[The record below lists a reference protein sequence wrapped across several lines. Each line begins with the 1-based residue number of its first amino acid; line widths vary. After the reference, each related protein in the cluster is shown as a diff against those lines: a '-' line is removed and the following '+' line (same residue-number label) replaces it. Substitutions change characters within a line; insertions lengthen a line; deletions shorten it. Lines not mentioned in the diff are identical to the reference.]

1 MLFKE
6 LLPGV
11 AEDIGNIEIIDI
23 TCDSRKVKKGF
34 AFVCINGFTSDGHD
48 YAADA
53 VKAGA
58 SVIVCEKPVGA
69 PAECIVEDTHKAYAV
84 MSANF
89 FGNPSKSFKLIGVTG
104 TNGKTSV
111 TYMLKAIIESKGYKT
126 GVIGTIQNLVGD
138 RIIEAVNTTPD
149 AYGLNSLFAQMR
161 DEGCEYVIMECSSHA
176 LHQKRIFDL
185 DFEVA
190 AFTNLTQDHLDYHK
204 TMENYLDAK
213 SLLFTMCK
221 NAVINIDDA
230 YGKQL
235 ADNINCNLITYA
247 ADDRSAVYS
256 ANGINMKPDG
266 IEYEMVSDY
275 TIKRIKLKTGG
286 RFSVYNSLCAAVC
299 AKILGFTE
307 EEIANALD
315 NMRGVKG
322 RAEVIASG
330 KDYTIIID
338 YAHTPDGLSNILSTF
353 KELKKGRLVCL
364 FGCGGNRDTTKRAIM
379 GSIAAKMSDYV
390 IVTSDNPRNEEPKL
404 IINDILEGMKDSK
417 TPYIVIEDRK
427 EAIKYAVQN
436 AATGDIIVLAGKGHE
451 TYQILK
457 SGKIHLD
464 EREVIAEALSEL
476 RK

>member
-1 MLFKE
+1 MLLKE
-6 LLPGV
+6 LLPEV
-11 AEDIGNIEIIDI
+11 KEEIGNTQVVDI
-23 TCDSRKVKKGF
+23 TCDSRRVKEGF

-58 SVIVCEKPVGA
+58 SVIISERPTGA
-69 PAECIVEDTHKAYAV
+69 PVEYVVEDTHKAYAV
-84 MSANF
+84 MSANY
-89 FGNPSKSFKLIGVTG
+89 FGNPSKDFKLIGVTG

-149 AYGLNSLFAQMR
+149 AYGLNALFAQMR
-161 DEGCEYVIMECSSHA
+161 DAGCEYVIMECSSHA
-176 LHQKRIFDL
+176 LDQKRIFDL

-213 SLLFTMCK
+213 SVLFTMCK

-230 YGKQL
+230 YGRQL
-235 ADNINCNLITYA
+235 VDRAGGNVITYA
-247 ADDRSAVYS
+247 AEDRSAVYS

-286 RFSVYNSLCAAVC
+286 KFSVYNSLCAAVC
-299 AKILGFTE
+299 AKLLGFSE
-307 EEIANALD
+307 EEIATALEG
-315 NMRGVKG
+315 MEGVKG
-322 RAEVIASG
+322 RAEVVRTG
-330 KDYTIIID
+330 KDFTIIID
-338 YAHTPDGLSNILSTF
+338 YAHTPDGLINILSTF

-364 FGCGGNRDTTKRAIM
+364 FGCGGNRDTTKRPIM
-379 GSIAAKMSDYV
+379 GSIAAKLSDFV
-390 IVTSDNPRNEEPKL
+390 IVTSDNPRNEEPDL
-404 IINDILEGMKDSK
+404 IINDILQGMKNSK
-417 TPYIVIEDRK
+417 TPYVVIEDRK
-427 EAIKYAVQN
+427 EAVKYAVQN
-436 AATGDIIVLAGKGHE
+436 AASGDIIVLAGKGHE

-457 SGKIHLD
+457 TGKVHLD
-464 EREVIAEALSEL
+464 EREVIAEALGAL
-476 RK
+476 Q

>member
-11 AEDIGNIEIIDI
+11 SEDIGSTEIIDI

-58 SVIVCEKPVGA
+58 SIIVCEKSVGA
-69 PAECIVEDTHKAYAV
+69 PVECIVEDTHKAYAV
-84 MSANF
+84 MSANL

-213 SLLFTMCK
+213 SILFTMCK
-221 NAVINIDDA
+221 NAVINIDDS

-235 ADNINCNLITYA
+235 ADHINCNLITYA

-322 RAEVIASG
+322 RAEVIATG
-330 KDYTIIID
+330 KDFTIIID

-353 KELKKGRLVCL
+353 KELKKGRIVCL
-364 FGCGGNRDTTKRAIM
+364 FGCGGNRDTTKRPIM
-379 GSIAAKMSDYV
+379 GSVAAKMSDYV

-417 TPYIVIEDRK
+417 TPYVVIEDRK

-436 AATGDIIVLAGKGHE
+436 AVTGDIIVLAGKGHE

-464 EREVIAEALSEL
+464 EREVIADALSEL
-476 RK
+476 R

>member
-11 AEDIGNIEIIDI
+11 SEDIGSTEIIDI

-34 AFVCINGFTSDGHD
+34 AFVCINGFMSDGHD

-58 SVIVCEKPVGA
+58 SIIVCEKSVGA
-69 PAECIVEDTHKAYAV
+69 PVECIVEDTHKAYAV
-84 MSANF
+84 MSANL

-213 SLLFTMCK
+213 SILFTMCK
-221 NAVINIDDA
+221 NAVINIDDS

-235 ADNINCNLITYA
+235 ADHINCNLITYA

-322 RAEVIASG
+322 RAEVIATG
-330 KDYTIIID
+330 KDFTIIID

-364 FGCGGNRDTTKRAIM
+364 FGCGGNRDTTKRPIM
-379 GSIAAKMSDYV
+379 GSVAAKMSDYV

-417 TPYIVIEDRK
+417 TPYVVIEDRK

-436 AATGDIIVLAGKGHE
+436 AVTGDIIVLAGKGHE

-464 EREVIAEALSEL
+464 EREVIADALSEL
-476 RK
+476 R

>member
-11 AEDIGNIEIIDI
+11 SEDIGNIEIIDI
-23 TCDSRKVKKGF
+23 TCDSRKVQKGF
-34 AFVCINGFTSDGHD
+34 AFICINGFTSDGHD

-58 SVIVCEKPVGA
+58 SVIVCEKTVGA
-69 PAECIVEDTHKAYAV
+69 PVECIVGDTHKAYAI
-84 MSANF
+84 MAANY
-89 FGNPSKSFKLIGVTG
+89 FGNPSKSFKLVGVTG

-149 AYGLNSLFAQMR
+149 AYGLNFLFAQMR
-161 DEGCEYVIMECSSHA
+161 DEGCQYVIMECSSHA

-185 DFEVA
+185 EFEVA

-204 TMENYLDAK
+204 TIENYLDAK

-235 ADNINCNLITYA
+235 ANRLNCNLITYA

-256 ANGINMKPDG
+256 AYGINMKPDG

-275 TIKRIKLKTGG
+275 TIRRIKLKTGG

-322 RAEVIASG
+322 RAEVIATG
-330 KDYTIIID
+330 KDFTIIID
-338 YAHTPDGLSNILSTF
+338 YAHTPDGLANILSTF

-379 GSIAAKMSDYV
+379 GSIATKMSDFV
-390 IVTSDNPRNEEPKL
+390 IVTSDNPRNEEPNL

-417 TPYIVIEDRK
+417 TPYVVIEDRK

-457 SGKIHLD
+457 TGKVHLD
-464 EREVIAEALSEL
+464 EREVISEALNEL
-476 RK
+476 Q